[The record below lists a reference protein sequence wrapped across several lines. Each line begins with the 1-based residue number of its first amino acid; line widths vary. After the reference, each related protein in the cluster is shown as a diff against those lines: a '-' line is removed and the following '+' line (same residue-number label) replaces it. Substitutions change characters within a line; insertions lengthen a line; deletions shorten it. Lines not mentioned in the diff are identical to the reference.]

1 MSLSYEQIRAFVT
14 VAETGSF
21 SAAARTLGR
30 DRSTLSQ
37 VIANLEI
44 DLGYG
49 LFERSAKFP
58 VLTRDGHALLAHAK
72 NLAEYTSSF
81 ESLSASIGEGIES
94 ELTIVHCD
102 LIPKELITLSVQAI
116 RSKFPDTNIHW
127 LHRSRQEIIAE
138 LEAGEAD
145 LGLGVSF
152 KGKAISRM
160 QYIHLANLHFIP
172 VVGAGHPL
180 VKVSET
186 EKVGITQLRGV
197 RQLVPEDCITAD
209 MQSSVV
215 LSPHYQRIENMSV
228 LKALLE
234 IHEGWALLPKG
245 LVHDDLIAGSLV
257 RLNIKE
263 LNQAV
268 CFPISLWSFKSKNP
282 TPVRQS
288 LIESICETINRLVEK
303 YQQV

>member
-30 DRSTLSQ
+30 DRSTVSQ

-49 LFERSAKFP
+49 LFDRSAKLP
-58 VLTRDGHALLAHAK
+58 VLTRDGLALLSHAK

-81 ESLSASIGEGIES
+81 EALSASIGKGIES
-94 ELTIVHCD
+94 ELTILHCD
-102 LIPKELITLSVQAI
+102 LIPKELITLSVQSI
-116 RSKFPDTNIHW
+116 REQFPSTDIHW
-127 LHRSRQEIIAE
+127 LHRSREEMISE

-145 LGLGVSF
+145 LGLGIAF

-180 VKVSET
+180 LEVAKKG
-186 EKVGITQLRGV
+186 KVGITQLKSI
-197 RQLVPEDCITAD
+197 RQLVPEDYITAE
-209 MQSSVV
+209 MQTSVV
-215 LSPHYQRIENMSV
+215 LSSHYQRIENMSV

-234 IHEGWALLPKG
+234 INEGWALLPKS
-245 LVHDDLIAGSLV
+245 LVHDELKIGALVSLD
-257 RLNIKE
+257 IKE
-263 LNQAV
+263 LNQPIG
-268 CFPISLWSFKSKNP
+268 FPLSIWSFKSKNP
-282 TPVRQS
+282 TPVRQA
-288 LIESICETINRLVEK
+288 LIQSICQSTNTLVDK
-303 YQQV
+303 HQQI

>member
-1 MSLSYEQIRAFVT
+1 M
-14 VAETGSF
+14 AETGSF
-21 SAAARTLGR
+21 SAAARALGR

-49 LFERSAKFP
+49 LFDRSAKFP
-58 VLTRDGHALLAHAK
+58 VLTRDGRALLAHAK

-81 ESLSASIGEGIES
+81 ESLSASIGKGIES

-116 RSKFPDTNIHW
+116 RAQFPDTNIHW
-127 LHRSRQEIIAE
+127 LHRSREEIIAE

-145 LGLGVSF
+145 LGLGMAF

-180 VKVSET
+180 VTASEA
-186 EKVGITQLRGV
+186 EKVGITHLRGV
-197 RQLVPEDCITAD
+197 RLLVPEDCITVD
-209 MQSSVV
+209 MQTSVV

-245 LVHDDLIAGSLV
+245 LVHDELIAGSLV
-257 RLNIKE
+257 RLHIKE
-263 LNQAV
+263 LNQPI
-268 CFPISLWSFKSKNP
+268 CFPLTLWSFKSKIP
-282 TPVRQS
+282 LLS
-288 LIESICETINRLVEK
+288 GWH
-303 YQQV
+303 

>member
-1 MSLSYEQIRAFVT
+1 MSLSYEQVRAFVT

-21 SAAARTLGR
+21 SAAARVLDR

-49 LFERSAKFP
+49 LFDRSAKLP
-58 VLTRDGHALLAHAK
+58 VLTRDGQALLSHAK

-81 ESLSASIGEGIES
+81 ESLSASIGKGIES

-116 RSKFPDTNIHW
+116 RAQFPDTNIHW
-127 LHRSRQEIIAE
+127 LHRSREEIIAE

-145 LGLGVSF
+145 LGLGIAF
-152 KGKAISRM
+152 KAKAISRM
-160 QYIHLANLHFIP
+160 EYIHLANLHFIP
-172 VVGAGHPL
+172 VVGASHPL
-180 VKVSET
+180 AKAGER
-186 EKVGITQLRGV
+186 EKVGITQLKEF
-197 RQLVPEDCITAD
+197 RQLVPEDCITAE
-209 MQSSVV
+209 MQTTVV

-234 IHEGWALLPKG
+234 INEGWAFLPKG
-245 LVHDDLIAGSLV
+245 LVHDELQQGVLV
-257 RLNIKE
+257 RLDVKE
-263 LNQAV
+263 LNQALA
-268 CFPISLWSFKSKNP
+268 FPLSLWSFKSKNP
-282 TPVRQS
+282 TPVRQA
-288 LIESICETINRLVEK
+288 LIKRICEVMSELVGK